1 MTKEEL
7 KNEIRT
13 LIRQFGEKETY
24 QEQFVIAKL
33 IWATL
38 LTGEFRE
45 SDLYNLHKE
54 MRIWI
59 LNFKEYEYDKSK
71 FNFVTLDLQAVL
83 SSAELHQ
90 DSSQ

>member
-7 KNEIRT
+7 KDEIRV
-13 LIRQFGEKETY
+13 LIREFGEKETY
-24 QEQFVIAKL
+24 QEQFKIAKL

-38 LTGEFRE
+38 LTGNFRE
-45 SDLYNLHKE
+45 SDLYNLHKD

-59 LNFKEYEYDKSK
+59 LNFKLYEKDKSK
-71 FNFVTLDLQAVL
+71 FGSVTLDFQSVL

-90 DSSQ
+90 DN